1 MTEESGIAERFRE
14 VRAKT
19 NLSQK
24 DFAESVGVSQSV
36 VSDIERG
43 AREPSRQIL
52 AVLAEKYAV
61 DLNWLLLGIGPGEKI
76 SQNQIRDA
84 EVERL
89 EREIDELK
97 KSIDEL
103 ERENKELSKEL
114 LDRMRQLLGFK
125 TEQGHAPA

>member
-1 MTEESGIAERFRE
+1 MTDETGVAERFRE

-24 DFAESVGVSQSV
+24 GFAESLGVTQSV

-52 AVLAEKYAV
+52 SILAEKYAV
-61 DLNWLLLGIGPGEKI
+61 DLNWLLLGIGTGEKV
-76 SQNQIRDA
+76 SQNSIED
-84 EVERL
+84 EKIERL
-89 EREIDELK
+89 EREIEELK
-97 KSIDEL
+97 KSIEEL
-103 ERENKELSKEL
+103 EHENKELSKEL

-125 TEQGHAPA
+125 AELGHAPA